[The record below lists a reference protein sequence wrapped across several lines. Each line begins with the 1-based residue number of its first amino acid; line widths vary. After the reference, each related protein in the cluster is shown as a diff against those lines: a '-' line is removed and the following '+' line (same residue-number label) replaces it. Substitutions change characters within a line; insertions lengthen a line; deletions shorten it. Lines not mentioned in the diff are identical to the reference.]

1 MNSSLSQFSLTYP
14 AIRNLMTIL
23 AIATLFGCFTATLT
37 FADDHGNGNGNNGD
51 HGRYHDHHDKGHHY
65 GERDHHYEQR
75 DYNYYGAPVYVP
87 APVYYAPQPPAGV
100 SLFFPLNYHN

>member
-1 MNSSLSQFSLTYP
+1 MNSSIIQFNLTYP
-14 AIRNLMTIL
+14 AIRKLMTIL
-23 AIATLFGCFTATLT
+23 AIATLFGSFAATQT
-37 FADDHGNGNGNNGD
+37 FADDHGDNGD
-51 HGRYHDHHDKGHHY
+51 RGHYHDHHGHHDKGHHY
-65 GERDHHYEQR
+65 GERDRHYQQR